1 MCWIIGLSPWISLIC
16 AFGFAFSTYNI
27 GALEAGQTT
36 KIGVVATFPLTISGL
51 ILLFRRQYWS
61 AFVLLAFGLAMSF
74 SYNHL
79 QMAYYL
85 LMAVMVWFIVELIYA
100 IRRGEIGIWIKQGFI
115 FVIAAGIAALTDITN
130 MWTTAEYSTD
140 SIRGPAILKS
150 NDQSTGGLDK
160 DYALAWS
167 SGKLESFSFLIP
179 NIVGGSSFYRL
190 DDGAA
195 SVKDLMKKGVP
206 KNQLE
211 KMPTYWGEMPATG
224 CPYYSG
230 IIIAFLF
237 LMASILVRG
246 PIKWAWLAIAIL
258 SILLSWGKHLDW
270 FTSLFFHYFPA
281 YNKFRAVSTI
291 QVLLMTML
299 PLGAAIGLQKILE
312 NNSKEEIK
320 KALKFSTISMGSVLL
335 IFLVLGRGILP
346 FTGASDTELDAYGYD
361 VAKLI
366 EDRKSLFTTDAIRSF
381 VLFLIGAGAVYYYT
395 QKQANAKIL
404 LGVLGVAILFDLWTV
419 DRRHFSNTAFKPKAQ
434 IDAWMKPSE
443 TDKMILSDPDPH
455 YRVYNLSSGPFN
467 DAITSFHHKSL
478 GGYHG
483 AKLRRYQDVIDKHL
497 VENNLNVINLLNAKY
512 LIIPDKSGRI
522 SAKQNPEAAGNCW
535 IPDSLQIVEGPDAEI
550 DSLGNIRPTQV
561 VYVDKQY
568 ESYLQGL
575 QWGTDTISTIKLSK
589 YDLNE
594 MTYEAELSTERLAVF
609 SEVYYDQGKGWKAYI
624 DDKPVD
630 HIRVDY
636 LLRGLK
642 VPAGKH
648 NIVFRMEPKSYYT
661 GKAIGLASSGL
672 LILLLLASMILKLFY
687 KKEKEDTHTDTV

>member
-1 MCWIIGLSPWISLIC
+1 MNISNWFKKNKWYLALLPLLFLFDFIYFLPFFQGKDLDQFDAKQWRGSAQEIIEYREKTGENNFLWTNSMFCGIPSYQVTSPEGGNLIKKIFRGGIFDTMPLQVHILLLALICFYIMCWIIGISPWISLIC

-61 AFVLLAFGLAMSF
+61 AFLLLAFGLAMSF

-85 LMAVMVWFIVELIYA
+85 LMAVMVWFIVELVYA
-100 IRRGEIGIWIKQGFI
+100 IRRGEIGIWVKQGFI
-115 FVIAAGIAALTDITN
+115 FAIAAGIAALTDITN

-190 DDGAA
+190 DEDAA
-195 SVKDLMKKGVP
+195 SVKDLIKKGVP

-320 KALKFSTISMGSVLL
+320 KALKISTISMGSILL
-335 IFLVLGRGILP
+335 IFLVLGKGILP

-381 VLFLIGAGAVYYYT
+381 VLFLIGVGAVYYYT
-395 QKQANAKIL
+395 QNRL
-404 LGVLGVAILFDLWTV
+404 M
-419 DRRHFSNTAFKPKAQ
+419 PK
-434 IDAWMKPSE
+434 
-443 TDKMILSDPDPH
+443 
-455 YRVYNLSSGPFN
+455 YF
-467 DAITSFHHKSL
+467 
-478 GGYHG
+478 
-483 AKLRRYQDVIDKHL
+483 
-497 VENNLNVINLLNAKY
+497 
-512 LIIPDKSGRI
+512 
-522 SAKQNPEAAGNCW
+522 
-535 IPDSLQIVEGPDAEI
+535 
-550 DSLGNIRPTQV
+550 
-561 VYVDKQY
+561 
-568 ESYLQGL
+568 
-575 QWGTDTISTIKLSK
+575 
-589 YDLNE
+589 
-594 MTYEAELSTERLAVF
+594 
-609 SEVYYDQGKGWKAYI
+609 
-624 DDKPVD
+624 
-630 HIRVDY
+630 
-636 LLRGLK
+636 
-642 VPAGKH
+642 
-648 NIVFRMEPKSYYT
+648 
-661 GKAIGLASSGL
+661 
-672 LILLLLASMILKLFY
+672 
-687 KKEKEDTHTDTV
+687 